1 MPSKKYIVRLSENER
16 NELIRLVKTG
26 KAAAYKRQRAQILLK
41 ADENRPNGGLQDRDI
56 ADSLEVGIATVERVR
71 RRLVEKG
78 FERVLEREP
87 QSGSRQPRLDGEQEA
102 QLIAL
107 SCSEPPEGHNR
118 WTLKL
123 LAGQMVALEYVDS
136 VCSETVRKVLKKRYK
151 TLAT

>member
-1 MPSKKYIVRLSENER
+1 MPSKKYIVRLSKNER

-56 ADSLEVGIATVERVR
+56 AESLDVGTATVERAR

-107 SCSEPPEGHNR
+107 SCSEPPEGHSR

-123 LAGQMVALEYVDS
+123 LAGQMVALEHVDS
-136 VCSETVRKVLKKRYK
+136 VSSETVRKVLKKRYK